1 MIAWLCGNVQFYKI
15 MSLPSEPS
23 KKINPT
29 FSYRTVI
36 DFFFHVFCLFFSY
49 SENRYFLKATTL
61 WYFPKQVYVIRW

>member
-36 DFFFHVFCLFFSY
+36 DFFMFSGL
-49 SENRYFLKATTL
+49 SFLLLLRKQVFLKATTL
-61 WYFPKQVYVIRW
+61 WHFPKQGML